1 MGPASS
7 AASDSAAYFVITIV
21 RLPEQIRSSAVR
33 AAPWVS
39 YRRGI
44 DLGWRPI
51 ESSLRADPVIDPPQA
66 DVELDVLFAPYG
78 LPTSERGSRTRGGCR
93 LI

>member
-33 AAPWVS
+33 AAPWIS

-44 DLGWRPI
+44 DLGWQPI
-51 ESSLRADPVIDPPQA
+51 ESSRSRRSGHRPSQA

-78 LPTSERGSRTRGGCR
+78 KGLRHPASVGRDQRRC
-93 LI
+93 